1 MGTIGHLSR
10 SASKAVTTCSTEPR
24 PLDES
29 MVYKRYWLDVLAA
42 LDLPHSRWHD
52 LRHAF
57 AVTSLAGD
65 HYRDVSRWL
74 SAVPCVSRRRR
85 HEKRVPAS
93 HTPPPRYSRTT
104 LPCCLIRSSV

>member
-10 SASKAVTTCSTEPR
+10 SAGKALATCSTEPR

-52 LRHAF
+52 YADLR
-57 AVTSLAGD
+57 VMPTSARSPLW
-65 HYRDVSRWL
+65 RKESRL
-74 SAVPCVSRRRR
+74 MGSA
-85 HEKRVPAS
+85 
-93 HTPPPRYSRTT
+93 
-104 LPCCLIRSSV
+104 